1 MHLFGPL
8 YHIAA
13 PTAAALGDDKD
24 PQAILDKAIKALGG
38 EEKLKKAEAMSW
50 KSKGKINFG
59 GNEMDMKMETV
70 AKGVDRYRRES
81 EVETDQGTRK
91 FVMVLAGDKGWMKFG
106 DEPRE
111 MEGDMLA
118 NWRRNAYLEILP
130 MTLVPLKGK
139 GYKLESAGETK
150 VDDKPAV
157 GVKVTCSDDK
167 DFTIFFDKD
176 SGLPVKVVARVAG
189 FQGNE
194 FTQETTF
201 KDYKDFD
208 GIKKA
213 TKSESKRD
221 GEDFAKSEVTE
232 FKVLDKVEDKT
243 FSEPS

>member
-1 MHLFGPL
+1 MEMKMH
-8 YHIAA
+8 
-13 PTAAALGDDKD
+13 TV
-24 PQAILDKAIKALGG
+24 
-38 EEKLKKAEAMSW
+38 
-50 KSKGKINFG
+50 SKGLNH
-59 GNEMDMKMETV
+59 
-70 AKGVDRYRRES
+70 YRRES
-81 EVETDQGTRK
+81 EVESNEGARK
-91 FVMVLAGDKGWMKFG
+91 FIMVLGGDKGWMKFG

-118 NWRRNAYLEILP
+118 NWKRNAYLEILP

-139 GYKLESAGETK
+139 GYKLEAAGETK

-157 GVKVTCSDDK
+157 GVKVTGSDDK

-213 TKSESKRD
+213 TKVESKRD
-221 GEDFAKSEVTE
+221 GENFAKSEITE
-232 FKVLDKVEDKT
+232 FKVLDKVDDKT

>member
-1 MHLFGPL
+1 
-8 YHIAA
+8 
-13 PTAAALGDDKD
+13 
-24 PQAILDKAIKALGG
+24 
-38 EEKLKKAEAMSW
+38 
-50 KSKGKINFG
+50 
-59 GNEMDMKMETV
+59 MKMETV

-139 GYKLESAGETK
+139 GYKLEAAGEST

-157 GVKVTCSDDK
+157 GVTVTGPDDK
-167 DFTIFFDKD
+167 DGTLVFDKD

-221 GEDFAKSEVTE
+221 GEDFAMSEVTE